1 MPDNKLQIFTA
12 PGCGGCKEVK
22 DAMDSG
28 QLEITGVDVKP
39 EEIEVV
45 DLSSDEGYP
54 YLDKL
59 GIGNVPA
66 AYYAGE
72 RCELLVDDET
82 KRVTVKCVETSTDAD

>member
-28 QLEITGVDVKP
+28 QLEVTGVDVKP
-39 EEIEVV
+39 EDIEVI

-54 YLDKL
+54 AMDRL
-59 GIGNVPA
+59 GISNVPA
-66 AYYAGE
+66 AYYGGE
-72 RCELLVDDET
+72 KCELLVDDET
-82 KRVTVKCVETSTDAD
+82 KRVTVKCGETNTDAS